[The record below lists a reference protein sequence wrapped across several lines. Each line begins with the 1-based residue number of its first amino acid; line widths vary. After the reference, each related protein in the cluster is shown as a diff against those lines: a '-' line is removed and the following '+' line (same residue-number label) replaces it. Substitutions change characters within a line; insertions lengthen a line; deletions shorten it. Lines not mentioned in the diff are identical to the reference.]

1 MLKAMFRNNRFWEKK
16 VVAMLQVLHLECV
29 KYTSDIAYSNY
40 SRVDVVQAF
49 SQHLALRL
57 VYTPEQEL

>member
-1 MLKAMFRNNRFWEKK
+1 
-16 VVAMLQVLHLECV
+16 MLQVLHLECV
-29 KYTSDIAYSNY
+29 KYTSDTAYSNY

>member
-1 MLKAMFRNNRFWEKK
+1 
-16 VVAMLQVLHLECV
+16 MLQVLHLECV
-29 KYTSDIAYSNY
+29 KYTSDTAYSNY

-57 VYTPEQEL
+57 VYTRNKNCKKLLYINTMYVTL